1 MNKKCA
7 NCPNSYAEAD
17 FTRKGKIHKSCNL
30 CSDRLKQMY
39 ADRNRPAECKTSEEQ
54 QLYNKLYYIKNR
66 EKLLSKNTDYRTSH
80 RDETYVCECGK
91 TVKYNNNQHKFSIKH
106 ILALE
111 CIAKRKDLVS

>member
-1 MNKKCA
+1 MNKCA

-17 FTRKGKIHKSCNL
+17 FTRKGKVFKSCNN

-39 ADRNRPAECKTSEEQ
+39 IERNRTVEGRTSEEQ
-54 QLYNKLYYIKNR
+54 QLYNKLYYIKHR

-91 TVKYNNNQHKFSIKH
+91 TVKFNNNQHKFSIKH
-106 ILALE
+106 ILAVE
-111 CIAKRKDLVS
+111 CEAKRKAMVS